1 MSAQQPDPGSSD
13 RKPSWWKPTGD
24 SWASPWSLSDDPPPA
39 KNRAKPPAVE
49 PPPTPLVSRV
59 LKAPIPVKQEPEPLP
74 AVAEPAPPF
83 TPSLPAP
90 PAPVGRVPG
99 PFEMPPV
106 VRSEVAA
113 DSAPSPQPNHLLEE
127 APRLALPETE
137 DSVHEEATRLEPEP
151 GHLSGG
157 PLQTR
162 RRMSLPPVQPPGQP
176 VADKPI
182 SPPPTNVRRPRSEGS
197 ERPLRPFLESE
208 PDLNLPPQVGEWP
221 PRRRKGPPVNP
232 WRRMIVFALG
242 VFVFTVTAWLYWQD
256 DQPPEEVT
264 LQIKRIRDD
273 TEASPT
279 IARIRVLL
287 SSVVPLNA
295 SEVASQ
301 PPWMWETR
309 VLSPWLDQNVTAR
322 ENLRDLLEEPDWHPN
337 NIAWYAEDLGSHPAW
352 ATLAI
357 LKQAEAAYLMRR
369 GEEIPAFASAID
381 LAALARMLQEVHAW
395 PSYYER
401 SFLVHEKSCQTLA
414 DLLRASALDP
424 QRLGQFQDEF
434 VRCSPVDELL
444 RDQVSSSYL
453 FEKKLML
460 GRQSGEPAD
469 TLPGALTLRPP
480 GRLFFKTNR
489 TLRLFEATFLDLRDQ
504 VGRSPWSGS
513 GQARDRVDRLRRRV
527 GMPNSAGESYFARRI
542 ESYLPLPDKQRIAH
556 ARHEVVTTLF
566 ALRRFLIQN
575 KRLPPRLINLVQ
587 DKFLSEIPDDPFSG
601 QPLRYSDATGILSSV
616 GTNYTSDES
625 AQPVD
630 PPLADPKE
638 LSVNVGR
645 LQVLQVP

>member
-1 MSAQQPDPGSSD
+1 
-13 RKPSWWKPTGD
+13 
-24 SWASPWSLSDDPPPA
+24 
-39 KNRAKPPAVE
+39 
-49 PPPTPLVSRV
+49 
-59 LKAPIPVKQEPEPLP
+59 
-74 AVAEPAPPF
+74 
-83 TPSLPAP
+83 
-90 PAPVGRVPG
+90 
-99 PFEMPPV
+99 
-106 VRSEVAA
+106 
-113 DSAPSPQPNHLLEE
+113 
-127 APRLALPETE
+127 
-137 DSVHEEATRLEPEP
+137 
-151 GHLSGG
+151 
-157 PLQTR
+157 
-162 RRMSLPPVQPPGQP
+162 
-176 VADKPI
+176 
-182 SPPPTNVRRPRSEGS
+182 
-197 ERPLRPFLESE
+197 
-208 PDLNLPPQVGEWP
+208 
-221 PRRRKGPPVNP
+221 
-232 WRRMIVFALG
+232 MIVFALG
-242 VFVFTVTAWLYWQD
+242 VFGFTVTAWLYWQD
-256 DQPPEEVT
+256 DPPPEEVT
-264 LQIKRIRDD
+264 LQIKRVREDS
-273 TEASPT
+273 EAPST

-337 NIAWYAEDLGSHPAW
+337 NVAWYAEDLGSHPAW
-352 ATLAI
+352 VTLAI

-369 GEEIPAFASAID
+369 GEEIPAFAAAID
-381 LAALARMLQEVHAW
+381 LAALARLLQEVHAW

-414 DLLRASALDP
+414 DLLRASSLDP

-480 GRLFFKTNR
+480 GRLFFKSNR

-556 ARHEVVTTLF
+556 ARHQVVTSLF

-616 GTNYTSDES
+616 GTNFTSDEK
-625 AQPVD
+625 AQPSE

-638 LSVNVGR
+638 LSVSVGR